1 MKNSPV
7 ATLAAAG
14 LVSLILLVT
23 ITVLAYRHGKAVI
36 ARERAMAAQPKAVQ
50 EIAAENPDVVEI
62 PVEPASVTLQFADG
76 ELDWWKIVDA
86 DLVHVPAFQRP
97 LHFVSYNLVED
108 GVVNFRGQYG
118 SQNGDLK
125 PRKGGA
131 WGAVTLTVSRPPGN
145 KRLFLKISRFYAP
158 SSFGYYRGPLG
169 NKRP

>member
-1 MKNSPV
+1 MKKSPV
-7 ATLAAAG
+7 ATAAMVGLIGLICLATI
-14 LVSLILLVT
+14 LI
-23 ITVLAYRHGKAVI
+23 LAYRHGKVVI
-36 ARERAMAAQPKAVQ
+36 ARERAMAAEPKAVQ

-62 PVEPASVTLQFADG
+62 PEEPSSVTLQFADR
-76 ELDWWKIVDA
+76 ELDGWKIVDA

-97 LHFVSYNLVED
+97 LHFVSYKLIED
-108 GVVNFRGQYG
+108 GVVSFRGHYG

-131 WGAVTLTVSRPPGN
+131 WGAVTLTVSRPPGG